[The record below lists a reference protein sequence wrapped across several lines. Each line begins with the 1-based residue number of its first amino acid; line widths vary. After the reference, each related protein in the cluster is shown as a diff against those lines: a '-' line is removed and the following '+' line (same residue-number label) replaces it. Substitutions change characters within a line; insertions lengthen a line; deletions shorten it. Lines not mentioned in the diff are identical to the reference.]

1 LPNATSRRLISV
13 DCNYTFFRP
22 EDKVLKYVF
31 YADIFFVTNFIMD
44 YILLKITGRL
54 LKEKQIHTTSYLFG
68 AFSGAGILTL
78 NIIFPIKFRIINQIF
93 AYFVISFI
101 MCIVTFRKKSI
112 KENIRICLYLYIAA
126 FLSGGI
132 LNAVY
137 FYTNFQ
143 MILRGMNFVTFLVSA
158 FLSYLI
164 INQVIHIIKIRM
176 GRTGAKQDI
185 IEVILC
191 HRGTEQT
198 VHALFD
204 SGNSL
209 KEPISGAPV
218 HIVDCETADNLLAKS
233 LDIQEKIRIIPYNSL
248 GKKNGI
254 MTAFECERVVINIK
268 GTKIDTGP
276 AYLGIYHGELCAE
289 GKYKMILNR
298 SIDTWL

>member
-1 LPNATSRRLISV
+1 M
-13 DCNYTFFRP
+13 
-22 EDKVLKYVF
+22 KYVF
-31 YADIFFVTNFIMD
+31 YADIFFITNFIMD

-68 AFSGAGILTL
+68 AFLGAGILTL
-78 NIIFPIKFRIINQIF
+78 NIIFPIKFKIINQIF

-112 KENIRICLYLYIAA
+112 KENIRICLYLYIMA

-132 LNAVY
+132 LNTIY

-143 MILRGMNFVTFLVSA
+143 MILKGMNFVTFLVSA
-158 FLSYLI
+158 VLAYLI
-164 INQVIHIIKIRM
+164 MNQTIHIIKIKM

-185 IEVILC
+185 IKVILC

-198 VHALFD
+198 VSALFD

-218 HIVDCETADNLLAKS
+218 HIIDYETADNLLKKNQ
-233 LDIQEKIRIIPYNSL
+233 DIQEKMNINEKISINEKIRIIPYNSL

-254 MTAFECERVVINIK
+254 MTAFECEKVVINIK
-268 GTKIDTGP
+268 GTEIDTGP
-276 AYLGIYHGELCAE
+276 AYLGIYQGELCAE

-298 SIDTWL
+298 SIDAWL

>member
-1 LPNATSRRLISV
+1 M
-13 DCNYTFFRP
+13 
-22 EDKVLKYVF
+22 KYVF

-44 YILLKITGRL
+44 YILLKITGKL
-54 LKEKQIHTTSYLFG
+54 LKENQIHTTSYLFG

-78 NIIFPIKFRIINQIF
+78 NMIFPIKFRIINQIF
-93 AYFVISFI
+93 AYLVISFI

-112 KENIRICLYLYIAA
+112 KENIKICFYLYVTA

-143 MILRGMNFVTFLVSA
+143 MILKGMNFITFLVFA
-158 FLSYLI
+158 GGSYLI
-164 INQVIHIIKIRM
+164 MNYIIHIIKIKM

-185 IEVILC
+185 IKVILY
-191 HRGTEQT
+191 HRGMRQT
-198 VHALFD
+198 VNALFD

-209 KEPISGAPV
+209 KEPISGSPV
-218 HIVDCETADNLLAKS
+218 HIVDYETASNLLKKNQ
-233 LDIQEKIRIIPYNSL
+233 DIQKKIDINEESINEEIGINEKININEKIRIIPYNSL

-268 GTKIDTGP
+268 DTEIDTGP
-276 AYLGIYHGELCAE
+276 AYLGIYQGELCAK

>member
-1 LPNATSRRLISV
+1 M
-13 DCNYTFFRP
+13 
-22 EDKVLKYVF
+22 KYVF
-31 YADIFFVTNFIMD
+31 YADIFFIINFIMD
-44 YILLKITGRL
+44 YILLKITGKL
-54 LKEKQIHTTSYLFG
+54 LKENQIHTTSYLFG

-93 AYFVISFI
+93 AYLVISFI
-101 MCIVTFRKKSI
+101 MCIITFRKKSI
-112 KENIRICLYLYIAA
+112 KENIKICFYLYVTA

-143 MILRGMNFVTFLVSA
+143 MILKGMNFVVFLVFA
-158 FLSYLI
+158 VCSYLI
-164 INQVIHIIKIRM
+164 MNYIIHIIKIKM

-185 IEVILC
+185 IKVILY
-191 HRGTEQT
+191 HRGIRQT
-198 VHALFD
+198 VNALFD

-209 KEPISGAPV
+209 KEPISGSPV
-218 HIVDCETADNLLAKS
+218 HIIDYETANNLLKKGQ
-233 LDIQEKIRIIPYNSL
+233 DIQEKISIDEKIGINEKISINEKIRIIPYNSL

-254 MTAFECERVVINIK
+254 MTAFECEKVMINIK
-268 GTKIDTGP
+268 DTEIDTGP
-276 AYLGIYHGELCAE
+276 AYLGIYQGELCAK

>member
-1 LPNATSRRLISV
+1 M
-13 DCNYTFFRP
+13 
-22 EDKVLKYVF
+22 KYVF

-44 YILLKITGRL
+44 YILLKITGKL
-54 LKEKQIHTTSYLFG
+54 LKENQIHTTSYLFG

-93 AYFVISFI
+93 AYLVISFI

-112 KENIRICLYLYIAA
+112 KENIKICLYLYIAA

-143 MILRGMNFVTFLVSA
+143 MILKGMNFVTFLVFSA
-158 FLSYLI
+158 FSYLI
-164 INQVIHIIKIRM
+164 INYIIHIIKIKM

-185 IEVILC
+185 IKVILC
-191 HRGTEQT
+191 HRGTSQT
-198 VHALFD
+198 VNALFD

-209 KEPISGAPV
+209 KEPISGSPV
-218 HIVDCETADNLLAKS
+218 HIVDYETADNLLKKS
-233 LDIQEKIRIIPYNSL
+233 HDIQEKISTNEKIRIIPYNSL
-248 GKKNGI
+248 GKKNGL
-254 MTAFECERVVINIK
+254 MTAFECERVVINIR
-268 GTKIDTGP
+268 GTEIDTGP
-276 AYLGIYHGELCAE
+276 AYLGIYQGELCDK